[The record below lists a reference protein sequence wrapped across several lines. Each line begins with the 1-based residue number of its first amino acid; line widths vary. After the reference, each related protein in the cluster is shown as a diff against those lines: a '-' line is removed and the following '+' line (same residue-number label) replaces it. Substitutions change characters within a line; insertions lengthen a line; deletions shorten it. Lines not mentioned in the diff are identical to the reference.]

1 MPRWNRDD
9 SADAAARAVR
19 HRFTARLGAPGGQE
33 PLLPLGNTEDPPVS
47 GEGDPGDGI
56 AGDEGGSEQ
65 RPARVRWRTP
75 GRVAVLLA
83 LAAIVLLGFL
93 AWRAAAQTTTFEPLN
108 HVTPSGGSSS
118 GAEGADGTG
127 DAAAGGGTAGAGGA
141 DSRQIVL
148 HVAGAVQHPGVV
160 RLPEGSR
167 VFEAIAAAGGA
178 TPSAELNGLNL
189 AAVVQDGTKV
199 HVPAVG
205 EAPSGAVAGDGMMGA
220 DAGGSGVGSGGK
232 VNLNSASVEE
242 LGTLPRVGPV
252 MAQRIVDWRREHG
265 PFASV
270 EELDAVD
277 GVGPK
282 LMESLKDLVTV

>member
-19 HRFTARLGAPGGQE
+19 HRFTARLGAPGGKE
-33 PLLPLGNTEDPPVS
+33 PLLPLGHDEAPPAV
-47 GEGDPGDGI
+47 GGV
-56 AGDEGGSEQ
+56 ATDEGGHE
-65 RPARVRWRTP
+65 RPPARVRWRTP

-93 AWRAAAQTTTFEPLN
+93 AWRAAAQTTTIEPLD
-108 HVTPSGGSSS
+108 HATPSGGGSP
-118 GAEGADGTG
+118 GAGAPGGTG
-127 DAAAGGGTAGAGGA
+127 DAADDGGSARGGEA

-160 RLPEGSR
+160 RLPQGSR

-178 TPSAELNGLNL
+178 TPTADVNGLNL
-189 AAVVQDGTKV
+189 AAVVQDGTKI

-205 EAPSGAVAGDGMMGA
+205 EPPSAAVSGEGVLGGDAGSGA
-220 DAGGSGVGSGGK
+220 GGGGK
-232 VNLNSASVEE
+232 VNLNTASAEE

-282 LMESLKDLVTV
+282 LMESLKNLVTV